1 MAKLKQPLGGMTYK
15 IAGQDPIFVDPEFKS
30 LLDPLTPAEIGTLEQ
45 NLISERRA
53 LDPIVVWKETRIVLD
68 GHNRIEICA
77 TRGIKYS
84 LVFKSFPDTPEG
96 RTKAL
101 EWVIEHQMGRRN
113 LSEEAKK
120 RLKEWRQN
128 RVAAAH
134 QAGQSNRAIA
144 KAEKVSEATVRRDI
158 QETGAAIAAPE
169 EVKGQDGKSYAR
181 SRAERVGP
189 ANGVP
194 FVPKGERAPGD
205 DTDQIKRDRT
215 EARSDPKQG
224 QVDFDW
230 AKFNREFANF
240 TLWVDKFGKVWK
252 KHNSPAADKLRKDLL
267 AWKED
272 FRKWAK
278 EISKKEPT
286 PDVVE
291 KVRGRG
297 RPRKVS

>member
-1 MAKLKQPLGGMTYK
+1 MVKLKQPTGGMTYK
-15 IAGQDPIFVDPEFKS
+15 ITGQDPIFVDPEFKA
-30 LLDPLTPAEIGTLEQ
+30 LLDPLTPAELGTLEQ

-53 LDPIVVWKETRIVLD
+53 LDPVVVWKETRIILD

-77 TRGIKYS
+77 ARKLRYN
-84 LVFKSFPDTPEG
+84 LVFKSFPDTPQG

-120 RLKEWRQN
+120 RIKEWRQN

-134 QAGQSNRAIA
+134 AAGQSNRAIA

-158 QETGAAIAAPE
+158 QETGAAVDAPE

-181 SRAERVGP
+181 SRAERVGQTP
-189 ANGVP
+189 PKP
-194 FVPKGERAPGD
+194 FTPPGEREPGD
-205 DTDQIKRDRT
+205 DTAQIKRDRT
-215 EARSDPKQG
+215 EAKSDPKQG

-230 AKFNREFANF
+230 AKFNREFATF
-240 TLWVDKFGKVWK
+240 MLWVDKLGKVYR
-252 KHNSPAADKLRKDLL
+252 KHQSPEATKLREDLL
-267 AWKED
+267 NWKNA
-272 FRKWAK
+272 FRNWGK

-286 PDVVE
+286 PDTVE

-297 RPRKVS
+297 RPKKGS